1 MYIFYSWT
9 FALAAARTCLVV
21 QNSCVAAC
29 AAGLAA
35 YLGLFRVG
43 DSAASYWSVVAFSVA
58 LSAAA
63 ALASNGTVIVLQ
75 RDWIVVIAGED
86 KDMLAGTYGKHRS
99 SNSDRTKKA
108 MIQ

>member
-1 MYIFYSWT
+1 M
-9 FALAAARTCLVV
+9 A

-29 AAGLAA
+29 AAGLAG

-43 DSAASYWSVVAFSVA
+43 DGGGGGDSAAAYWSVVAFSVA
-58 LSAAA
+58 LSAVA

-75 RDWIVVIAGED
+75 RDWVVVIAGED